1 MAVCMVC
8 RYRQVMVGTVVRSI
22 TGFFSRSS
30 GLTGIK
36 NVTCELRVKIARKKA
51 DPLAKKET
59 QVVPAG

>member
-1 MAVCMVC
+1 
-8 RYRQVMVGTVVRSI
+8 MVGTVVRSI